1 VAERRSMGEL
11 EYEVLTQLWIL
22 ESPATPAEVL
32 DALDADLAYTTVMTI
47 LTRLADKGLV
57 VRERRGRAYA
67 YAPVVSEAELTAQRM
82 HAVLEGSS
90 DRRAALN
97 GFVQSL
103 SKRELTTLRRL
114 LDENPRRRA

>member
-1 VAERRSMGEL
+1 MGEL
-11 EYEVLTQLWIL
+11 EHEVLTQLWIL
-22 ESPATPAEVL
+22 DAPATPAEVL
-32 DALDADLAYTTVMTI
+32 DALDTDLAYTTVMTI
-47 LTRLADKGLV
+47 LTRLTDKGLA

-90 DRRAALN
+90 DRSAALN

-103 SKRELTTLRRL
+103 SKRELTTLRAM
-114 LDENPRRRA
+114 LDERPRRRS

>member
-1 VAERRSMGEL
+1 MGEL

-32 DALDADLAYTTVMTI
+32 EALDADLAYTTVMTI

-103 SKRELTTLRRL
+103 SKRELTTLRSL
-114 LDENPRRRA
+114 LDENPRRKA

>member
-1 VAERRSMGEL
+1 MAERRSMGEL

>member
-1 VAERRSMGEL
+1 MAERRSMGEL

-32 DALDADLAYTTVMTI
+32 EALDADLAYTTVMTI

-82 HAVLEGSS
+82 HAVLESSS

-114 LDENPRRRA
+114 LDDNPRRRA